1 MRNPGRR
8 YWAKRQSVM
17 VSEQVPLPDFKDSP
31 VVMRLK
37 LRTTVVDVNHG
48 KQQEGEGRAMIIN

>member
-1 MRNPGRR
+1 
-8 YWAKRQSVM
+8 M